1 MGALKKMPKLRGA
14 CSVQLAAAVC
24 CALAGSSAAF
34 LVPSLARAPAVPGRL
49 RAGVTQAHAGPG
61 AESVDRRAAVLGA
74 GAAAA
79 WFVAGAPAGAQTE
92 PPPLSRRAQKPGA
105 MAPWEGTRPQVPVWE
120 LAGGV
125 AMPTLALNTVA
136 LSAEDTERAVRLA
149 MANGITHIDFHPGKE
164 RDGVAAVLSSEDVP
178 REVQPPL

>member
-1 MGALKKMPKLRGA
+1 MPKRGA

-105 MAPWEGTRPQVPVWE
+105 MVSSADATPTQAAGTAKYEGR
-120 LAGGV
+120 G
-125 AMPTLALNTVA
+125 TLASVA
-136 LSAEDTERAVRLA
+136 PVERSVSHAE
-149 MANGITHIDFHPGKE
+149 P
-164 RDGVAAVLSSEDVP
+164 
-178 REVQPPL
+178 